1 MFSKEKLC
9 MLRSRHSW
17 VLRYSISVF
26 ASSIAVIL
34 TQTLWQS
41 IQPALYPFFLAA
53 VMVSS
58 WCGGLGPGLVSTLL
72 AIVFSEYFFL
82 TPIVTVGVGWEELG
96 RISYFTSV
104 ASLICVLNARLH
116 HTQRRAET
124 HALEAQRNQVL
135 LLQNQETLQQSEE
148 RYRLLVDGVTDYAI
162 FMLTAEGY
170 ILNWTIGAERLLGYQ
185 EPEIVGQPFSVLFSE
200 ADIQQG
206 LPAKVL
212 EIAATQGAAKEN
224 RWHIR
229 KDKTLFWA
237 HCVVSALRDEA
248 GNLKGFSKIMQD
260 ITARKRA
267 EEERNHLLE
276 REQLARQEAESA
288 NRAKDEFLAILS
300 HELRTPLTAITGWIG
315 MLRSGRLDQARTDT
329 ALETIDRN
337 ATLQLQLVEDLLDI
351 SRIIRGDLWLDSQP
365 VDLVAVIQELIAVVQ
380 PEIEAKRLHFTFAV
394 DLSDS
399 TSSKQSHLNKLD
411 TALVLGDS
419 ERLQQVI
426 LNLLSN
432 AIKFTPAAGALTVR
446 VSLVDRFANGVAA
459 QSMTNHAAN
468 HSVSDRSHAVQIQ
481 VQDTGIGIKAEFL
494 PHVFDRFRQ
503 ADSTNTRAYKGLGL
517 GLAIARY
524 LVEQQGGTIQA
535 SSLGAGQGATF
546 TVQLPLL
553 TSSDRSHAAHQ
564 RFDRS
569 PALTLNG
576 VSILVVEDDADTRNW
591 LVHVLEMQQAQVIA
605 VASVDDALAQ
615 LAHWLPDVIV
625 SDIAMPGKD
634 GYALMN
640 ALKHREMLADRVMLA
655 IALTAYASP
664 ADIEKALT
672 AGFHQHLAK
681 PIKAEALITAI
692 VRLLEQHSSD

>member
-1 MFSKEKLC
+1 

-17 VLRYSISVF
+17 VLRYGISVF

-58 WCGGLGPGLVSTLL
+58 WFGGLGPGLVSTLL
-72 AIVFSEYFFL
+72 GIVFSEYFFL
-82 TPIVTVGVGWEELG
+82 TPIAIVGVGWENLG
-96 RISYFTSV
+96 RVGYFTSV
-104 ASLICVLNARLH
+104 AVLICVLNARLY
-116 HTQRRAET
+116 HTQRRAEA
-124 HALEAQRNQVL
+124 HAIEAQRNQVL
-135 LLQNQETLQQSEE
+135 LLHNQKALQQSEE
-148 RYRLLVDGVTDYAI
+148 RYRSLVEGVTDYAI
-162 FMLTAEGY
+162 FMLTAEGD
-170 ILNWTIGAERLLGYQ
+170 ILTWTIGAERLLGYQ
-185 EPEIVGQPFSVLFSE
+185 ETEIVGQPFSVLFPE
-200 ADIQQG
+200 AAIQQG
-206 LPAKVL
+206 LPAQVL
-212 EIAATQGAAKEN
+212 EIAATQGSSKEN
-224 RWHIR
+224 RWQIR
-229 KDKTLFWA
+229 RDKTLFWS

-276 REQLARQEAESA
+276 REQLARQEAEAA
-288 NRAKDEFLAILS
+288 NQAKDEFLAILS

-315 MLRSGRLDQARTDT
+315 MLRSGRLDQVRTDT
-329 ALETIDRN
+329 ALETIERN

-365 VDLVAVIQELIAVVQ
+365 VDLVAVIQESIAVVQ
-380 PEIEAKRLHFTFAV
+380 PEIEAKRIHFTFAV
-394 DLSDS
+394 NLPSS
-399 TSSKQSHLNKLD
+399 ASSKHPHSHKLD
-411 TALVLGDS
+411 MALVLGDS

-432 AIKFTPAAGALTVR
+432 AIKFTPEAGAITVR
-446 VSLVDRFANGVAA
+446 VSLVDQFAISSIVNQTV
-459 QSMTNHAAN
+459 TNQTAN
-468 HSVSDRSHAVQIQ
+468 SSISDRNHAVQIQ
-481 VQDTGIGIKAEFL
+481 VQDSGIGIKAEFL

-503 ADSTNTRAYKGLGL
+503 ADSTNTRSYKGLGL

-524 LVEQQGGTIQA
+524 LVEQQGGSIQA
-535 SSLGAGQGATF
+535 HSLGEGRGATF

-553 TSSDRSHAAHQ
+553 TSSDRSHSAHQ

-569 PALTLNG
+569 PALMLKG

-591 LVHVLEMQQAQVIA
+591 LVHVLAMQQAQVTA

-615 LAHWLPDVIV
+615 LAHGLPDVVV
-625 SDIAMPGKD
+625 SDIAMPGKY
-634 GYALMN
+634 GYALMDE
-640 ALKHREMLADRVMLA
+640 LKQRQMSAGRVILT
-655 IALTAYASP
+655 IALTAYASSE
-664 ADIEKALT
+664 DVRKALS

-681 PIKAEALITAI
+681 PIKTEALIAAI
-692 VRLLEQHSSD
+692 ARLLEQHSSEQRGER